1 MNIYLKVVLGVLFVV
16 GVTFG
21 MTVGLRL
28 VSLPGAVAKIGGTC
42 VLGATGAVAYIAV
55 YDFLG
60 LGPEDH
66 LL

>member
-1 MNIYLKVVLGVLFVV
+1 MNIYLKIVIGILFLVAM
-16 GVTFG
+16 TFG

-28 VSLPGAVAKIGGTC
+28 VTLPGAIAKISGTC
-42 VLGATGAVAYIAV
+42 ILGATGAVAYIGV
-55 YDFLG
+55 YCFLG